1 MGDRT
6 CSGHVCGA
14 GYTSN
19 PAASTIARPATGR
32 DAACCIPKT
41 CASVGCNANRELS
54 GTPTWVFNAAT
65 PTNPT
70 ESGCCKDKTG
80 YCTGNMA
87 SANNVGC
94 GTGYIQKTDFATMA
108 GTTVAECCVAK
119 TCASVGC
126 NANRELSGTPTW
138 TFDANN
144 PTNPTESGCCK
155 DKVGYCTGNMASAN
169 NVVCNNGFKNLADF
183 ATKAGTTVAECCDQQ
198 TCGDVAYTCP
208 WGSNADTTRDNDAI
222 WTDVKDSNSATKN
235 LRCCK
240 QNKCVVAVAHVL
252 RHNMLL
258 TWVLPQQ

>member
-1 MGDRT
+1 MG
-6 CSGHVCGA
+6 VCGTGYNQKTDFATMA
-14 GYTSN
+14 GTTV
-19 PAASTIARPATGR
+19 AE
-32 DAACCIPKT
+32 CCVAKT

-87 SANNVGC
+87 SANNVVC
-94 GTGYIQKTDFATMA
+94 GTGYNQKTDFATMA

-155 DKVGYCTGNMASAN
+155 DKTGYCTGNMASAD
-169 NVVCNNGFKNLADF
+169 NVVCG
-183 ATKAGTTVAECCDQQ
+183 
-198 TCGDVAYTCP
+198 
-208 WGSNADTTRDNDAI
+208 
-222 WTDVKDSNSATKN
+222 
-235 LRCCK
+235 
-240 QNKCVVAVAHVL
+240 
-252 RHNMLL
+252 
-258 TWVLPQQ
+258 